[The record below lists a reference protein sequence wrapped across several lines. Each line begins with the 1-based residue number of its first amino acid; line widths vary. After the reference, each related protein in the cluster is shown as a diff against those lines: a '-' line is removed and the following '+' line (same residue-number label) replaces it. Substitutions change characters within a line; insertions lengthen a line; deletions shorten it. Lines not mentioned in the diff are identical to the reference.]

1 MELSQS
7 KNPVILN
14 NFLYN
19 LPGILKLSKSF
30 YNIEPISE
38 VYIGL
43 FYENVAS
50 KPQLLSCLH

>member
-7 KNPVILN
+7 KNSAVLN

-19 LPGILKLSKSF
+19 LPGILKLSKTY

-43 FYENVAS
+43 FY
-50 KPQLLSCLH
+50 